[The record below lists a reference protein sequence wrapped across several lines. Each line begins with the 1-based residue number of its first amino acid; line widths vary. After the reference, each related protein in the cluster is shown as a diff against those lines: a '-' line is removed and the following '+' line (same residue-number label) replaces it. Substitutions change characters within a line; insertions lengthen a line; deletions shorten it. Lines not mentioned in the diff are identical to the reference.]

1 VNELGGTRPPDQP
14 EQARPAEAQA
24 PAEQHEARPRA
35 EPRSRAEVAAEARA
49 MTVRSNER
57 PQADGRG
64 TVAQTPAGRQDKSSQ
79 GETRQEYADGPDR
92 PSFPVRVVKADRTLG
107 DTTPT
112 GIGLKP
118 DGTQLR
124 DMEGDKLSR
133 RARFRKE
140 LYREAEDIQDASE
153 KTATDVAALLGP
165 HPPAGHAETVAVP
178 SIEASSPPPVDAGSL
193 ATAGLALGL
202 VAERAISWAL
212 DHLRR
217 PKG

>member
-1 VNELGGTRPPDQP
+1 MNELGGTRPPDQP
-14 EQARPAEAQA
+14 EQVRPAETQA
-24 PAEQHEARPRA
+24 PAEQREARQRA

-49 MTVRSNER
+49 ITVRPDER
-57 PQADGRG
+57 PQPDGRG
-64 TVAQTPAGRQDKSSQ
+64 TVAQTPA
-79 GETRQEYADGPDR
+79 DR
-92 PSFPVRVVKADRTLG
+92 PSSQVRVVRADRTVG
-107 DTTPT
+107 DTTPA

-140 LYREAEDIQDASE
+140 LYREAEDIQDVTEKNITDIAS
-153 KTATDVAALLGP
+153 LLGP
-165 HPPAGHAETVAVP
+165 HPPAGHAETLALP
-178 SIEASSPPPVDAGSL
+178 SIETSAPPPVDAGNL

-202 VAERAISWAL
+202 VAERAISWAS

-217 PKG
+217 PEG